1 MDGSSLED
9 AALKKH
15 QNTASPALLD
25 TGYGDCNHLYH
36 QSVSD
41 VKGSIHHII
50 LQNGYGTSTPRSQG
64 LRLKMRLMS
73 SYVQNPAGY
82 RTTTR

>member
-25 TGYGDCNHLYH
+25 TGYGDWNHLYH

-50 LQNGYGTSTPRSQG
+50 LQNGYGRQTPRPQG
-64 LRLKMRLMS
+64 LRLKIRLMAS
-73 SYVQNPAGY
+73 
-82 RTTTR
+82 

>member
-15 QNTASPALLD
+15 QNMACPALLD
-25 TGYGDCNHLYH
+25 IGYADWKHLYH
-36 QSVSD
+36 QSISD

-50 LQNGYGTSTPRSQG
+50 LQNGFGTPNPSVYG
-64 LRLKMRLMS
+64 LRC
-73 SYVQNPAGY
+73 A
-82 RTTTR
+82 